1 MDRLE
6 LLMNREELLRQVEF
20 IVDDELSYVHESHRY
35 NLILALSEKVCEA
48 FPAQ

>member
-1 MDRLE
+1 ME
-6 LLMNREELLRQVEF
+6 LKEMLMNREELLRQVEL
-20 IVDDELSYVHESHRY
+20 IVDEELTYVHESHRY